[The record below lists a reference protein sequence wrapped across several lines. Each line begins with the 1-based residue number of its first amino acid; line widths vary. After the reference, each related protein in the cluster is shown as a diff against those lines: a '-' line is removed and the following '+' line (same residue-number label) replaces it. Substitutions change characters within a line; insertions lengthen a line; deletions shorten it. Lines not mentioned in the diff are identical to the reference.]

1 MTKSSYVRNYL
12 ALRSQHPNILPSYSY
27 SALMAMRKDLLAD
40 FVAFYEKEAKRCR
53 KTM

>member
-1 MTKSSYVRNYL
+1 MTKSDYARKYL
-12 ALRSQHPNILPSYSY
+12 ALRSQHPSILPLYSY

-40 FVAFYEKEAKRCR
+40 FVAFYEREANECQ